1 MVIIKY
7 RSIFLSIAALMVL
20 VSWGAIAYYGL
31 NLGIDFTGGAILEL
45 EYPAARPNLEI
56 VQAELVKRAP
66 AGIGRP

>member
-31 NLGIDFTGGAILEL
+31 NLGIDFTGGTLWQIKSTTDNRQLTTDNRKK
-45 EYPAARPNLEI
+45 YGSS
-56 VQAELVKRAP
+56 KS
-66 AGIGRP
+66 